1 MKHNYF
7 SRQILLLIHQ
17 LSVIAYLFALH
28 FCKTIILPEHY
39 AHLIIVSLFFT
50 DAAYISY
57 KNIQNNQTLNHFTFL
72 LLLSGWQFLLSA
84 FHPFPA
90 ADALSVLLLPVCL
103 CQTVYFV
110 QMFLFQASAYRY
122 RSALLYL
129 TRLFGI
135 GALICYFIS
144 PRAFAFAYLGQALIS
159 LVLVLLVGLVHR
171 RRIWFVLKNHRS
183 ELLLSLIFVALPFA
197 CYTAAFFKYPG
208 YMENMGSCLLFLP
221 AFFSIHVIVCKSR
234 PKQASSLG
242 LTGTNAIFLA
252 SVGLLLAVP
261 VIFVFRIPFAGIL
274 LLYQCAI
281 LLAMLSNLLL
291 YRQVCRQTENPCG
304 PIDRQHFYEYSL
316 QQIKREENL
325 RKDFSNYLHDDV
337 LQDLL
342 SVKNLL
348 KKADQPQ
355 VQQLLQETLS
365 KRCDS
370 IRQEM
375 QSCHPT
381 LPQSLTLKENLRNLL
396 DTLSEHSSTS
406 ISLDC
411 DDSLFL
417 VEPYTML
424 LYRMIKELVTNAGK
438 HSCADNIQV
447 TLLQKNGQ
455 IFLEVSDNGH
465 GFEAYSCNH
474 SGHRG
479 LNSIQ
484 EQVRLLGGR
493 FTICSTPET
502 GTRITVSMPMKG
514 ENSYENFIAR

>member
-1 MKHNYF
+1 MKDTYLK
-7 SRQILLLIHQ
+7 RQILLLIHQ
-17 LSVIAYLFALH
+17 LSVIAYLFAMH
-28 FCKTIILPEHY
+28 YFRAVILPEHY

-72 LLLSGWQFLLSA
+72 LILSGWQFLLSLY
-84 FHPFPA
+84 HPFLA

-103 CQTVYFV
+103 CQTVYFI
-110 QMFLFQASAYRY
+110 QLFLFQASAYRY
-122 RSALLYL
+122 QSALLYL
-129 TRLFGI
+129 TRLSGI
-135 GALICYFIS
+135 SALICYFIS

-159 LVLVLLVGLVHR
+159 LFLVLLAGLVHR
-171 RRIWFVLKNHRS
+171 KRIWFVLKTHSR
-183 ELLLSLIFVALPFA
+183 ELLLSLCFVTLPFA
-197 CYTAAFFKYPG
+197 CYTGVFLRHPG
-208 YMENMGSCLLFLP
+208 YMENMGSCLVFML
-221 AFFSIHVIVCKSR
+221 AFFSIHMIVYKNR
-234 PKQASSLG
+234 PKQAPSLG
-242 LTGTNAIFLA
+242 LTGTNAVFTA
-252 SVGLLLAVP
+252 SVGLICAGL
-261 VIFVFRIPFAGIL
+261 VISVFNIPFAGMF
-274 LLYQCAI
+274 LLYQCAL

-291 YRQVCRQTENPCG
+291 YRQVCRHTENPCY
-304 PIDRQHFYEYSL
+304 PIDRHHFYEYSL
-316 QQIKREENL
+316 QQLKREEDL
-325 RKDFSNYLHDDV
+325 RKDFSNYLHDEV

-381 LPQSLTLKENLRNLL
+381 LPQSLTFKENLQNLL
-396 DTLSEHSSTS
+396 DTLSEHSSAS
-406 ISLDC
+406 ISLNC

-417 VEPYTML
+417 VDPYTML

-438 HSCADNIQV
+438 HSCAEKIQV
-447 TLLQKNGQ
+447 TLLQKREQ
-455 IFLEVSDNGH
+455 ILLEVSDNGT
-465 GFEAYSCNH
+465 GFVAYSCH
-474 SGHRG
+474 QSGHRG
-479 LNSIQ
+479 LDSIQ

-493 FTICSTPET
+493 FSICSSPES
-502 GTRITVSMPMKG
+502 GTRVTISMPMKG